1 MIDKKPSIAF
11 EGIGLSPEQ
20 RAFVNAVVTGKGFSN
35 PLDDKLRSMYD
46 SVVEAISQLN
56 TYGLFGT
63 DAISQDYQ
71 DLFQLKLQN
80 LELAIIQYWKH
91 TNKLSGVVNSEVV

>member
-46 SVVEAISQLN
+46 SVVEYLWVIWN
-56 TYGLFGT
+56 RC
-63 DAISQDYQ
+63 
-71 DLFQLKLQN
+71 N
-80 LELAIIQYWKH
+80 LARLPRPVSTKVTE
-91 TNKLSGVVNSEVV
+91 S